1 MIITN
6 DMSIEDVVN
15 HPLYRFTLPSI
26 AIDEYSIQNNDG
38 WYDDRIICITATAD
52 HPIKSMEIIIQPF
65 LKNDR
70 NVIIIIDTRS
80 LTDEQRDVVKNMFEK
95 YNNSVDEN
103 KRFAHVTEK
112 EWGIYFMRKHQE
124 K

>member
-1 MIITN
+1 MLITN

-26 AIDEYSIQNNDG
+26 AIDEYSVQNNDR
-38 WYDDRIICITATAD
+38 WYDDRIICITATTD
-52 HPIKSMEIIIQPF
+52 YPIKSMEIIIQPF
-65 LKNDR
+65 LKNDL

-80 LTDEQRDVVKNMFEK
+80 LTDEQRDTVKNMFEK

-103 KRFAHVTEK
+103 KRFTHVTEK
-112 EWGIYFMRKHQE
+112 EWGIYFMRKHQQ